1 MGNDVKE
8 CENTSTG
15 MSVSYHVVV
24 VEDDPVTRTKLAGAF
39 AGAGYRVSEADSA
52 EETRRICAED
62 PADLYL
68 IDINL
73 PDEDGFDLTRSIRE
87 GGNTAVILVSGRT
100 EEVDRVVGLELGA
113 DDYVTKPFSARELL
127 ARAKNLLR
135 RVKAD
140 PAGDADVVHFD
151 GWTFDLVR
159 RSLVSG
165 EGRAVALTRS
175 EYELL
180 AALVRHP
187 GEVLDRDR
195 LMQAISKRSWQSSDR
210 TIDVLVRRLR
220 KKLEANPREPA
231 VIVTAHGEGYLF
243 AARLEAS

>member
-1 MGNDVKE
+1 MIAH
-8 CENTSTG
+8 
-15 MSVSYHVVV
+15 YHVVV

-62 PADLYL
+62 PADLYI

-87 GGNTAVILVSGRT
+87 GGDTAVILVSGRT

-135 RVKAD
+135 RVKTE
-140 PAGDADVVHFD
+140 PGEDADVVHFD

-159 RSLVSG
+159 RSLTATDGHV
-165 EGRAVALTRS
+165 VALTRS

-180 AALVRHP
+180 TALVRHP

-195 LMQAISKRSWQSSDR
+195 LMQAISKRSWQASDR

-220 KKLEANPREPA
+220 KKLEANPREPTI
-231 VIVTAHGEGYLF
+231 IVTAHGEGYLF
-243 AARLEAS
+243 AARLTGS